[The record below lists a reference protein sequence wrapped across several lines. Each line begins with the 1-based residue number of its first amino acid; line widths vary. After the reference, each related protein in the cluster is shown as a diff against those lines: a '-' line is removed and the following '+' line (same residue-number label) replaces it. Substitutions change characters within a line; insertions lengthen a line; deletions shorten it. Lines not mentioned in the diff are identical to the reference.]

1 MYSGSRTSADSVQS
15 SPCFE
20 VLESSIAKTNFPDAL
35 DNLWNKLQ
43 ASIAEDELLK
53 CNDLEVL
60 DVAKGE
66 IELDE

>member
-53 CNDLEVL
+53 F
-60 DVAKGE
+60 AKGE